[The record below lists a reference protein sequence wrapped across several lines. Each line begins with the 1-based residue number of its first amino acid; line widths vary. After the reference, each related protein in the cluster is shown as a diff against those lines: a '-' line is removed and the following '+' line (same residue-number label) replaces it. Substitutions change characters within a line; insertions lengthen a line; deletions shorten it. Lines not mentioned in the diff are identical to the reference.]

1 MGCSK
6 FCYFFVTFSHE
17 YSELSH
23 LDRLCML
30 ESHITETYCEGVK
43 RESTVACVHK
53 ANMHVSWE
61 SVQVAAVEEDVG
73 VFLQCEY
80 PYIIT

>member
-1 MGCSK
+1 
-6 FCYFFVTFSHE
+6 
-17 YSELSH
+17 
-23 LDRLCML
+23 ML

-43 RESTVACVHK
+43 RESTLACVHK